1 MIDITPEQ
9 ELIILERLYKELEDL
24 YFGDI
29 MLTYIQQKMLFL
41 VQQVEMEKLD
51 YILNQGLE
59 DIDPDDYE

>member
-1 MIDITPEQ
+1 MTDITPEQ